1 MTRTCLH
8 NRHSDQPATAALP
21 GGHAAAPVLAIA
33 IIIIDSPDRG
43 ASLASA

>member
-1 MTRTCLH
+1 MTRACLH
-8 NRHSDQPATAALP
+8 DCHTDRTADAVLP
-21 GGHAAAPVLAIA
+21 DSHAMTPVLAIA

>member
-1 MTRTCLH
+1 MTRACQH
-8 NRHSDQPATAALP
+8 DCQIDQPATAALP
-21 GGHAAAPVLAIA
+21 GGHAVTSAPAIA